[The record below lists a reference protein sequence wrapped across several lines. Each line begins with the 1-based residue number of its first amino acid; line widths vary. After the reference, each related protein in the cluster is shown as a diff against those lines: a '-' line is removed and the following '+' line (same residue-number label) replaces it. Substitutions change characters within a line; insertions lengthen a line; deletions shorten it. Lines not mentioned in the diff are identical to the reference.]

1 MIELCAYTVLVRVV
15 SPLSSLGREDMP
27 SHAVRDLVACWCQI
41 GSPLGNQKQFLQV
54 SKSESM
60 SAMLTPTTTLIP
72 SRISFSYSTWHRHR
86 RAGAEARS
94 RLTNECVKLRPSIP
108 KLFLRPQH
116 RHTKS
121 SASFNQPTLHPKPI
135 HSSIRPLIHSLK
147 KMSPG
152 LSG

>member
-1 MIELCAYTVLVRVV
+1 MIELCVYTVPVRVV
-15 SPLSSLGREDMP
+15 SPLSSLGRVDMA
-27 SHAVRDLVACWCQI
+27 SRAVRDLAASWCQI
-41 GSPLGNQKQFLQV
+41 AFPLGNQKQFVQV

-60 SAMLTPTTTLIP
+60 SAMLTPITNLIP

-86 RAGAEARS
+86 RVGAEARS

-121 SASFNQPTLHPKPI
+121 STSFNQPTLHPWPI
-135 HSSIRPLIHSLK
+135 HSSIRPLIHSVK
-147 KMSPG
+147 
-152 LSG
+152 